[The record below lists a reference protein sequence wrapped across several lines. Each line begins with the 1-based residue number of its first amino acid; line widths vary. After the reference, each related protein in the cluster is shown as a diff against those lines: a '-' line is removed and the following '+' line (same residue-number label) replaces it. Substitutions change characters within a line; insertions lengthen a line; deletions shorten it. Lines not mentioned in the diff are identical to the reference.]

1 MARPLEIML
10 LRTFVMLVEQ
20 RSVTRVAQK
29 LHRTQPAVSLQIRR
43 LEEAAGQAL
52 FETDLRRLRL
62 TPHGETLLPYARA
75 MLRMHDEAQLK
86 LSSEEIEGR
95 VTLGCPD
102 LYAAFLLPETLASFR
117 QAYPR
122 VEVSVR
128 CALSRQIAA
137 DMDEGLVDVA
147 IATRMPGVQ
156 PRTGDASRLR
166 AEKLVWLGAEG
177 GDAHRRPQVPLA
189 MLPEGNLY
197 RDLALMA
204 LNEAG
209 RGWRIAC
216 VSESIAGLQA
226 MALADAA
233 VIVLSASV
241 DAKGLVRL
249 APETGLPPL
258 ADVDIMLWRRTQG
271 LSQAAEHFARHIEQ
285 HVGRNA
291 AAKEAA

>member
-1 MARPLEIML
+1 
-10 LRTFVMLVEQ
+10 
-20 RSVTRVAQK
+20 
-29 LHRTQPAVSLQIRR
+29 
-43 LEEAAGQAL
+43 
-52 FETDLRRLRL
+52 
-62 TPHGETLLPYARA
+62 
-75 MLRMHDEAQLK
+75 
-86 LSSEEIEGR
+86 
-95 VTLGCPD
+95 
-102 LYAAFLLPETLASFR
+102 
-117 QAYPR
+117 
-122 VEVSVR
+122 
-128 CALSRQIAA
+128 
-137 DMDEGLVDVA
+137 MDEGLVDVA